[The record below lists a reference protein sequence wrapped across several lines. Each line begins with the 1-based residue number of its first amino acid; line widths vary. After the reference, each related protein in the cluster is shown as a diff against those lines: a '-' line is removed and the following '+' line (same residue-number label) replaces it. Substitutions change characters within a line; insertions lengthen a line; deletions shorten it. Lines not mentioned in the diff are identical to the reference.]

1 MDLFLAYAYHD
12 EDYASGLEEILAGRG
27 LVVGEPLSL
36 WPGQRHLPPID
47 LRLRESRA
55 AIVIVSR
62 AFLKYAWPRKELD
75 GLTIRRKVIAILSDV
90 GEMGVADHSPRF
102 AVAAFPGSHADRL
115 VHLIRPE
122 DDLPA

>member
-12 EDYASGLEEILAGRG
+12 EDHARGLTDTLAGRG

-36 WPGQRHLPPID
+36 WPGQRLLPQVD

-62 AFLKYAWPRKELD
+62 AFLGFDWPRKELD

-90 GEMGVADHSPRF
+90 DEEVVATHCPRL
-102 AVAAFPGSHADRL
+102 AVAAFPGAQAGRL
-115 VHLIRPE
+115 VHLLRPGV
-122 DDLPA
+122 